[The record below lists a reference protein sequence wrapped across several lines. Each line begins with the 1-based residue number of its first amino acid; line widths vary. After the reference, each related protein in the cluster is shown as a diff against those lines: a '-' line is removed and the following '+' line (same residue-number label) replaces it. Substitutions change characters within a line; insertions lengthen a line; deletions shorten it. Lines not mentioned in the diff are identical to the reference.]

1 MDNVILNKTESIE
14 RCIRQIRT
22 YFEEDPISFREDQ
35 MRQDAIILNIER
47 ACEQSISLANHLVRV
62 RKLGFPKTSKES
74 FQLLAEANLIDNE
87 LSSRLQSM
95 VGFRNIAVHNYQKI
109 NLEIVEKIIN
119 EHLED
124 FTDFSK
130 IAINLIPK

>member
-14 RCIRQIRT
+14 RCVRQIRA
-22 YFEEDPISFREDQ
+22 YFGEDPISFREDQ
-35 MRQDAIILNIER
+35 IRQDAIILNMER
-47 ACEQSISLANHLVRV
+47 AREQSISLANHIVRI
-62 RKLGFPKTSKES
+62 RKLGFPKTSKEL
-74 FQLLAEANLIDNE
+74 FQLLAEANLIGPE

-109 NLEIVEKIIN
+109 NLEIVEQIID

-130 IAINLIPK
+130 IAIHRIPK

>member
-14 RCIRQIRT
+14 RCVRQIYA
-22 YFEEDPISFREDQ
+22 YFGDDPISFREDQ

-47 ACEQSISLANHLVRV
+47 ACEQSISLANHLVRI

-74 FQLLAEANLIDNE
+74 FQLLAEAKLIGSE
-87 LSSRLQSM
+87 LSSKLQSM
-95 VGFRNIAVHNYQKI
+95 VGFRNVAVHNYQQI

-130 IAINLIPK
+130 IAIHLIPK

>member
-1 MDNVILNKTESIE
+1 
-14 RCIRQIRT
+14 
-22 YFEEDPISFREDQ
+22 

-47 ACEQSISLANHLVRV
+47 ACEQSISLANHIVRI